1 MNALNNLGNLDEHN
15 LDHDREREHCEA
27 IDKEKK
33 RYAECFQQLR
43 DLKASIEHIQRLI
56 EKRRN
61 KLQSDF
67 EKWYD
72 QHNDKGGRNTTN
84 EPSPF
89 MPATSATKI
98 NVKINENN
106 EAREESSENQA
117 QKNEST
123 QNEKQFTLPPGIRLT
138 GNKEADD
145 DIIAFYKAKE
155 ELLARRKKS
164 NG

>member
-1 MNALNNLGNLDEHN
+1 M
-15 LDHDREREHCEA
+15 DHDREREHCEA

-33 RYAECFQQLR
+33 TYADCFQQLR

-56 EKRRN
+56 EKGGN

-67 EKWYD
+67 EKWYNH
-72 QHNDKGGRNTTN
+72 QNDIGGRNTTN
-84 EPSPF
+84 ELSP
-89 MPATSATKI
+89 PLPKTSVCEI
-98 NVKINENN
+98 NVKMNENA
-106 EAREESSENQA
+106 EAKEESDNLV

-155 ELLARRKKS
+155 ELLARRNKS
-164 NG
+164 T